1 MKKKDM
7 FVHSPAAAYELKTYS
22 IHEAKTNFS
31 KLVKRAASGEII
43 YIGSYGKPE
52 VMIKIANQNEINA
65 KLRSEA
71 FGCMKGKIVL
81 HKDWDAPLPD
91 DVINEFYNMRGLEE
105 FEKK

>member
-1 MKKKDM
+1 MKKKNI
-7 FVHSPAAAYELKTYS
+7 FVHSPAAVYESKTYS

-52 VMIKIANQNEINA
+52 VMIKIADQNEINA
-65 KLRSEA
+65 ELRSKA

-81 HKDWDAPLPD
+81 HEGWDAPLPD
-91 DVINEFYNMRGLEE
+91 DVINEFYSMRGLEE